1 MAGSTMTLW
10 TITFA
15 TFAENARTLQNH
27 NFEGNNFECNS
38 CSSTA
43 NTALESWDRDRHVD
57 VSTLEIH

>member
-1 MAGSTMTLW
+1 MAGSTMTSW

-15 TFAENARTLQNH
+15 TFAENARPLQN
-27 NFEGNNFECNS
+27 NNFQENNLERNTR
-38 CSSTA
+38 SSTA